1 MRDDD
6 EYKPCKNKTN
16 RHQIGL
22 GGEAMTVEISLSAEV
37 QNGALTNFSETKEET
52 VDELKRKLEE
62 YENIK

>member
-1 MRDDD
+1 
-6 EYKPCKNKTN
+6 
-16 RHQIGL
+16 
-22 GGEAMTVEISLSAEV
+22 MTVEISLSAEV